1 MHSTADS
8 REVNDSDLEFGP
20 DPLDLPNHL
29 LEDTPTPASR
39 SPHPYQGSRLSPAR
53 PAPKNVASS
62 MTPIS
67 NQPNSGPA
75 EVKVAPTNPQDP
87 PEAEPH
93 PDADTSAFSDAGL
106 PPTEPRVLYVDGDD
120 DLAALLDRVEETG
133 SAAIVVLPE
142 GARAVRGVVASR
154 LLKRRAEAAGI
165 ALIAVT
171 TDRVAIAQFTAI
183 GIPCSTTVGEAR
195 LKLRRPS
202 QAAKAPTASPVLPD
216 SEPEGDRQGAAV
228 SQSPGADED
237 LDAAGAP
244 SREPPEVLDPD
255 EAPWPL
261 RVTAPDL
268 GAAGW
273 VAPLPAARRRW
284 PLALFTI
291 AFVIVLVLSIWV
303 VLFPAA
309 TVTITYATHAFD
321 HTYTAALGTGAP
333 GAIPL
338 HRTELSETA
347 NLVVPGTGTRQVPDG
362 FATGTVTFANQ
373 AAGYVLVPAGTIVD
387 AQGGSRYATLT
398 DARVPAAVHTFS
410 GSTNGQLNV
419 GVRALLGGPSAN
431 VGQGMVTAIE
441 GRLAGT
447 LLVINY
453 APISGGTMRT
463 EYRVTATDIAN
474 AAATLRRQLA
484 TREASTL
491 SARYAL
497 SPIRLPG
504 PLTVT
509 APRVTPLKQGGL
521 PYARVAITARTAM
534 EYVHAQDVQRLAD
547 TGRDHDLAGRN
558 QQVIPGSER
567 ITLTVQDRGKLR
579 MVLARVQ
586 ARITPNIDV
595 TNLRAMLIGM
605 SIADARR
612 LLDESARNGD
622 WSYTITTRP
631 DLAGRLPQAGGLI
644 DLKVRESG

>member
-20 DPLDLPNHL
+20 DPLDRPSHMMEDDPSELPR
-29 LEDTPTPASR
+29 A
-39 SPHPYQGSRLSPAR
+39 PHPYQKSRLSSAR
-53 PAPKNVASS
+53 PIPKNVAAPKTPVSS
-62 MTPIS
+62 
-67 NQPNSGPA
+67 QPLSGHA
-75 EVKVAPTNPQDP
+75 EVKVSPADTLDAS
-87 PEAEPH
+87 EAEPAR
-93 PDADTSAFSDAGL
+93 DADSPAASGAAL
-106 PPTEPRVLYVDGDD
+106 PPAEPRVLYVDGDD

-183 GIPCSTTVGEAR
+183 GVPCSTTVGEAR
-195 LKLRRPS
+195 LKLRRPG
-202 QAAKAPTASPVLPD
+202 QAANAHTAPPLIPD
-216 SEPEGDRQGAAV
+216 SEPEGDHPEEVANQPPDDDSDSGA
-228 SQSPGADED
+228 P
-237 LDAAGAP
+237 GAP
-244 SREPPEVLDPD
+244 SPEPPEVLDPD
-255 EAPWPL
+255 EAPGPI
-261 RVTAPDL
+261 RVTAPTL
-268 GAAGW
+268 GAAGR
-273 VAPLPAARRRW
+273 VVPLPAGRRRW

-321 HTYTAALGTGAP
+321 HTYTAALGTSAP
-333 GAIPL
+333 GAITL
-338 HRTELSETA
+338 HHTELSETA

-373 AAGYVLVPAGTIVD
+373 ADGFVLVPAGTIVD

-419 GVRALLGGPSAN
+419 GVRALVGGPGAN
-431 VGQGMVTAIE
+431 VGQGRVTAIE

-463 EYRVTATDIAN
+463 EYRVTAADVAN

-491 SARYAL
+491 SVRYAL

-509 APRVTPLKQGGL
+509 APRVTPIERGGL
-521 PYARVAITARTAM
+521 PYARVAITATTAM
-534 EYVHAQDVQRLAD
+534 QYVHAQDVQRLAD
-547 TGRDHDLAGRN
+547 AGRDRDLAGRN

-567 ITLTVQDRGKLR
+567 ITL
-579 MVLARVQ
+579 
-586 ARITPNIDV
+586 
-595 TNLRAMLIGM
+595 
-605 SIADARR
+605 
-612 LLDESARNGD
+612 
-622 WSYTITTRP
+622 
-631 DLAGRLPQAGGLI
+631 
-644 DLKVRESG
+644 